1 MENNSQE
8 TETTIPSDSQDT
20 AGQSLRNPASNK
32 DKEEARNVDS
42 VNKVPKGLCIHCQ
55 KRFRVRD
62 CYKWDV
68 GVSGKKRVYAC
79 PNCYLE
85 N

>member
-1 MENNSQE
+1 MENNTQEQEEIQSNNQE
-8 TETTIPSDSQDT
+8 T
-20 AGQSLRNPASNK
+20 GQSLRNQASPK
-32 DKEEARNVDS
+32 DKQEAANVDS
-42 VNKVPKGLCIHCQ
+42 VNKVPKGLCVHCQ
-55 KRFRVRD
+55 KRYRVKD

-79 PNCYLE
+79 PDCYMI